1 MADLSQEEIKA
12 KILEF
17 LANVPG
23 KGVEV
28 TTKIA
33 KGVGVD
39 RRQASSALRELEE
52 EGKIEPGGVM
62 AGVAGYKL
70 KKS

>member
-1 MADLSQEEIKA
+1 MADLSQEEIKE

-17 LANVPG
+17 LTNAPG
-23 KGVEV
+23 KGVEAIS
-28 TTKIA
+28 KIA

-39 RRQASSALRELEE
+39 RRQASSAVRELEE

-62 AGVAGYKL
+62 AGVAGYKI
-70 KKS
+70 KKD